1 MKFALLKLRRLVL
14 ASVALVVASTAGCK
28 EPAPPINAERLFTLT
43 EKAVRDHY
51 YFPEGQGWTMDALYA
66 AAFTA
71 ARGSSSGASNRAS
84 MVAWLN
90 SLPEEERRARTLTA
104 VAAMIGALPRGYNAA
119 IPPESLAWER
129 DPNRKAGAGIVL
141 HMVAPGRILAVDA
154 LEGSAAYR
162 NSVAIGQFIKSVDGV
177 SVAGMDVQ
185 EVAGRI
191 RGPAG
196 ESVKIEFEDG
206 KSYDLERG
214 EVTFRNILNSTWS
227 LPDGGKVEYIMLRST
242 LGDTVGQVRGLLAR
256 IGKREAIV
264 LDLRRMFN
272 GDFEKCYGLA
282 NLFVNSGRLGGL
294 QYRDQQEVEFVADV
308 DRVFE
313 GKVYVVLGD
322 LASPFA
328 ETFAAALSGAPN
340 VSIAGAS
347 GRGQAFLSHVETVEG
362 DVTLSLT
369 AGVALG
375 RDGKPLFETGVPADL
390 PTRAPLPEQSPVDAP
405 NAKDPVQVALARE
418 LGIPLD

>member
-1 MKFALLKLRRLVL
+1 MKFAPLNFRRLAL
-14 ASVALVVASTAGCK
+14 AGLSLLSALAIGCK

-71 ARGSSSGASNRAS
+71 ARGSSSGATNRAS
-84 MVAWLN
+84 LVTWLN
-90 SLPEEERRARTLTA
+90 SLPEDERRARTLTA
-104 VAAMIGALPRGYNAA
+104 VAAMIAALPRGYNAA

-162 NSVAIGQFIKSVDGV
+162 NSVAIGQYIKSVDGV

-206 KSYDLERG
+206 KTYELERG

-256 IGKREAIV
+256 IGKREAII

-282 NLFVNSGRLGGL
+282 NLFVNAGRLGAL

-340 VSIAGAS
+340 VSIVGAS

-390 PTRAPLPEQSPVDAP
+390 PTPAPLPEQSPVDAP
-405 NAKDPVQVALARE
+405 NGKDPVQLALARE
-418 LGIPLD
+418 LGIPSD